1 MPYEEESK
9 NARRRAIR
17 YLVYRD
23 RSRNEIIRYLNGKKF
38 SADAVNETLIFLE
51 SNDYINDDRFAMQ
64 FGRSRI
70 VNKKIGRLRLGLEL
84 GNKGLERKIIEET
97 LNSLYEEYDEKK
109 IAMSCAKKK
118 LTTYSSSNSEK
129 DRRRI
134 AKFLERKGF
143 PSGIIYKVVTQ
154 LVPYAPNNDLDPLS
168 RLSNKIPEELGS
180 HTTKIIQG

>member
-118 LTTYSSSNSEK
+118 LTTYSSRNSEK

-154 LVPYAPNNDLDPLS
+154 LVPYSPNNNLDTLS
-168 RLSNKIPEELGS
+168 SLPNKSSEELGS
-180 HTTKIIQG
+180 HTTKTILG

>member
-23 RSRNEIIRYLNGKKF
+23 RSRNEIIRYLKKKKF
-38 SADAVNETLIFLE
+38 SENAVDETLIFLE
-51 SNDYINDDRFAMQ
+51 NNEYINDERFAMQ

-84 GNKGLERKIIEET
+84 GDKGLERQIIEET

-109 IAMSCAKKK
+109 IALSCAKKK
-118 LTTYSSSNSEK
+118 LATYEPSNSER

-134 AKFLERKGF
+134 ANFLGRKGF
-143 PSGIIYKVVTQ
+143 PSGIIYEVVTQ
-154 LVPYAPNNDLDPLS
+154 LVPYASNNDLEPLS
-168 RLSNKIPEELGS
+168 RLPNKSLEELGS

>member
-38 SADAVNETLIFLE
+38 SADAVDETLIFLE

-97 LNSLYEEYDEKK
+97 LNSLYEEYDEEK
-109 IAMSCAKKK
+109 IALSCAKKNLQ
-118 LTTYSSSNSEK
+118 LTHQAIVKE
-129 DRRRI
+129 I
-134 AKFLERKGF
+134 AAE
-143 PSGIIYKVVTQ
+143 
-154 LVPYAPNNDLDPLS
+154 
-168 RLSNKIPEELGS
+168 
-180 HTTKIIQG
+180 

>member
-38 SADAVNETLIFLE
+38 SADAVDETLVFLE
-51 SNDYINDDRFAMQ
+51 SNDYINDERFAMQ

-84 GNKGLERKIIEET
+84 GSKGLERKIIEET

-109 IAMSCAKKK
+109 NCNVLCEKKTCN
-118 LTTYSSSNSEK
+118 L
-129 DRRRI
+129 
-134 AKFLERKGF
+134 
-143 PSGIIYKVVTQ
+143 
-154 LVPYAPNNDLDPLS
+154 LV
-168 RLSNKIPEELGS
+168 K
-180 HTTKIIQG
+180 Q

>member
-38 SADAVNETLIFLE
+38 SADAVDETLTFLE

-118 LTTYSSSNSEK
+118 LATYSSSNSE
-129 DRRRI
+129 
-134 AKFLERKGF
+134 
-143 PSGIIYKVVTQ
+143 
-154 LVPYAPNNDLDPLS
+154 
-168 RLSNKIPEELGS
+168 
-180 HTTKIIQG
+180 

>member
-23 RSRNEIIRYLNGKKF
+23 RSRNEIIRYLKKKKF
-38 SADAVNETLIFLE
+38 SENAVDETLIFLE
-51 SNDYINDDRFAMQ
+51 NNEYINDERFAMQ

-84 GNKGLERKIIEET
+84 GDKGLERQIIEET

-109 IAMSCAKKK
+109 IALSCAKKK
-118 LTTYSSSNSEK
+118 LATYEPSNSER

-143 PSGIIYKVVTQ
+143 PSSIIYEVVTQ

-168 RLSNKIPEELGS
+168 RLSNKSPEKLCS

>member
-23 RSRNEIIRYLNGKKF
+23 RSRNEIICYLNRKKF
-38 SADAVNETLIFLE
+38 SADAVDETLIFLE
-51 SNDYINDDRFAMQ
+51 SNDYINDERFAMQ

-70 VNKKIGRLRLGLEL
+70 ANKKIGRLRLGLEL

-109 IAMSCAKKK
+109 IALSCAKKK
-118 LTTYSSSNSEK
+118 LATYSSSNSEK

-168 RLSNKIPEELGS
+168 RLPNKIGS
-180 HTTKIIQG
+180 QIFSS

>member
-23 RSRNEIIRYLNGKKF
+23 RSRNEIIRYLNGGKF

-51 SNDYINDDRFAMQ
+51 SNDYINDERFAMQ

-84 GNKGLERKIIEET
+84 GNKGLEKKIIEET

-118 LTTYSSSNSEK
+118 IATYSSSNSEK

-143 PSGIIYKVVTQ
+143 PSSIIYKVVTQ
-154 LVPYAPNNDLDPLS
+154 LVPYTPNNDLDPLS
-168 RLSNKIPEELGS
+168 RLPNKSSEELGS
-180 HTTKIIQG
+180 HITKIIQG

>member
-38 SADAVNETLIFLE
+38 SADAVDETLIFLE

-109 IAMSCAKKK
+109 IAISCAKKK
-118 LTTYSSSNSEK
+118 LATYSSSNNEK

-168 RLSNKIPEELGS
+168 RLPNESPEELVS
-180 HTTKIIQG
+180 HTTKITQG

>member
-38 SADAVNETLIFLE
+38 SADAVGETIIYLE
-51 SNDYINDDRFAMQ
+51 NNDYINDGRFAMQ

-84 GNKGLERKIIEET
+84 GNKGLAKKVIEET
-97 LNSLYEEYDEKK
+97 LNSLYKEYDEKK

-118 LTTYSSSNSEK
+118 LATYTSSNSEK
-129 DRRRI
+129 DRCRI

-143 PSGIIYKVVTQ
+143 PSGIIHKVLAQ
-154 LVPYAPNNDLDPLS
+154 LVPHTPNNNLDTLS
-168 RLSNKIPEELGS
+168 RLSNKSPKEQGS
-180 HTTKIIQG
+180 HTTKISQG

>member
-23 RSRNEIIRYLNGKKF
+23 RSRNEIIRYLKKKKF
-38 SADAVNETLIFLE
+38 SENAVDETLIFLE
-51 SNDYINDDRFAMQ
+51 NNEYINDERFAMQ

-70 VNKKIGRLRLGLEL
+70 VNKKIGRLRLRLEL
-84 GNKGLERKIIEET
+84 GDKGLERQIIEET

-109 IAMSCAKKK
+109 IALSCAKKK
-118 LTTYSSSNSEK
+118 IATYSSSNSER

-134 AKFLERKGF
+134 ANFLGRKGF
-143 PSGIIYKVVTQ
+143 PSGIIYEVVTQ
-154 LVPYAPNNDLDPLS
+154 LVPYASNNDLEPLS
-168 RLSNKIPEELGS
+168 RLPNKSPEELGS

>member
-9 NARRRAIR
+9 NARRCSIR
-17 YLVYRD
+17 FLVYKD
-23 RSRNEIIRYLNGKKF
+23 RSRNEIIRYLKKKKF
-38 SADAVNETLIFLE
+38 SESAVDETLTFLE
-51 SNDYINDDRFAMQ
+51 NNEYINDERFAMQ

-84 GNKGLERKIIEET
+84 KGKGLERQIIEET

-109 IAMSCAKKK
+109 IALSCAKKK
-118 LTTYSSSNSEK
+118 IATYSSSNSER

-168 RLSNKIPEELGS
+168 RLPNESPEELGS

>member
-23 RSRNEIIRYLNGKKF
+23 RSRNEIIRYLKKKKF
-38 SADAVNETLIFLE
+38 SENAVDETLIFLE
-51 SNDYINDDRFAMQ
+51 NNEYINDERFAMQ

-84 GNKGLERKIIEET
+84 GDKGLERQIIEET
-97 LNSLYEEYDEKK
+97 LSSLYEEYDEKK
-109 IAMSCAKKK
+109 IALSCAKKK
-118 LTTYSSSNSEK
+118 LATYEPSNSER

-134 AKFLERKGF
+134 ANFLGRKGF
-143 PSGIIYKVVTQ
+143 PSGIIYEVVTQ
-154 LVPYAPNNDLDPLS
+154 LVPYASNNDLEPLS
-168 RLSNKIPEELGS
+168 RLPNKSPEELGS

>member
-1 MPYEEESK
+1 MPHEEESK
-9 NARRRAIR
+9 NARRRVIR
-17 YLVYRD
+17 YLVYKD

-51 SNDYINDDRFAMQ
+51 SNDYINDERFAMQ

-84 GNKGLERKIIEET
+84 RGKGLERQIIEET

-118 LTTYSSSNSEK
+118 IATYSSSNGEK

-154 LVPYAPNNDLDPLS
+154 LVPYASNNDLDPLS
-168 RLSNKIPEELGS
+168 RLPNKSPEELVS
-180 HTTKIIQG
+180 HTTKITQG

>member
-23 RSRNEIIRYLNGKKF
+23 RSRNEIIRYLNGGKF

-51 SNDYINDDRFAMQ
+51 SNDYINDERFAMQ

-118 LTTYSSSNSEK
+118 LATYASSNSEK

-143 PSGIIYKVVTQ
+143 PSGIIYEVLIQ
-154 LVPYAPNNDLDPLS
+154 LVPYTPNNDLDPLS
-168 RLSNKIPEELGS
+168 RLPNKSPEELGS

>member
-1 MPYEEESK
+1 MPHEEESK

-23 RSRNEIIRYLNGKKF
+23 RSRNEIIRYLKKKKF
-38 SADAVNETLIFLE
+38 SENAVDETLIFLE
-51 SNDYINDDRFAMQ
+51 NNEYINDERFAMQ

-84 GNKGLERKIIEET
+84 GDKGLERQIIEET

-109 IAMSCAKKK
+109 IALSCAKKK
-118 LTTYSSSNSEK
+118 LATYEPSNSER
-129 DRRRI
+129 DHRRI
-134 AKFLERKGF
+134 ANFLGRKGF
-143 PSGIIYKVVTQ
+143 PSGIIYEVVTQ
-154 LVPYAPNNDLDPLS
+154 LVPYASNNDLEPLS
-168 RLSNKIPEELGS
+168 RLPNKSPEELGS

>member
-23 RSRNEIIRYLNGKKF
+23 RSRNEIIRYLNGNKF
-38 SADAVNETLIFLE
+38 SADAVDETLVFLE
-51 SNDYINDDRFAMQ
+51 SNDYINDERFAIQ

-84 GNKGLERKIIEET
+84 ANKGLERKIIEET
-97 LNSLYEEYDEKK
+97 LNSLYEQYDEKK

-118 LTTYSSSNSEK
+118 TCNL
-129 DRRRI
+129 
-134 AKFLERKGF
+134 
-143 PSGIIYKVVTQ
+143 
-154 LVPYAPNNDLDPLS
+154 LV
-168 RLSNKIPEELGS
+168 K
-180 HTTKIIQG
+180 Q

>member
-23 RSRNEIIRYLNGKKF
+23 RSRHEIIRYLNGKKF

-109 IAMSCAKKK
+109 IALSCAKKK
-118 LTTYSSSNSEK
+118 LATYSSSNSEK

-143 PSGIIYKVVTQ
+143 PSSIIYKVVTQ

-168 RLSNKIPEELGS
+168 RLPSKSPEELGS

>member
-38 SADAVNETLIFLE
+38 SANAVDETLTFLE

-84 GNKGLERKIIEET
+84 ENKGLERKIIEET

-118 LTTYSSSNSEK
+118 TCNLHIK
-129 DRRRI
+129 
-134 AKFLERKGF
+134 
-143 PSGIIYKVVTQ
+143 Q
-154 LVPYAPNNDLDPLS
+154 
-168 RLSNKIPEELGS
+168 
-180 HTTKIIQG
+180 Q

>member
-1 MPYEEESK
+1 MLFRSK
-9 NARRRAIR
+9 NARKRAIR

-23 RSRNEIIRYLNGKKF
+23 RSRNEIIRYLKKKKF
-38 SADAVNETLIFLE
+38 SENAVDETLIFLE
-51 SNDYINDDRFAMQ
+51 NNEYINDERFAMQ

-84 GNKGLERKIIEET
+84 GDKGLERQIIEET

-109 IAMSCAKKK
+109 IALSCAKKK
-118 LTTYSSSNSEK
+118 LATYEPSNGER

-143 PSGIIYKVVTQ
+143 PSSIIYEVVTQ
-154 LVPYAPNNDLDPLS
+154 LVPCAPNNDLDPLS
-168 RLSNKIPEELGS
+168 RLSNKSPEKLCS

>member
-23 RSRNEIIRYLNGKKF
+23 RSRNEIIRYLKKKKF
-38 SADAVNETLIFLE
+38 SENAVDETLIFLE
-51 SNDYINDDRFAMQ
+51 NNEYINDERFAMQ

-84 GNKGLERKIIEET
+84 GDKGLERQIIEET
-97 LNSLYEEYDEKK
+97 LNSLYEEYDEEK
-109 IAMSCAKKK
+109 IALSCAKKK
-118 LTTYSSSNSEK
+118 LATYSSSNSER

-143 PSGIIYKVVTQ
+143 PSSIIYEVVTQ
-154 LVPYAPNNDLDPLS
+154 LVPYAPNNDLEPLS
-168 RLSNKIPEELGS
+168 RLSNKSPEKLCS

>member
-38 SADAVNETLIFLE
+38 SADAVDETLIFLE
-51 SNDYINDDRFAMQ
+51 SNDYINDERFAMQ

-84 GNKGLERKIIEET
+84 GDIRALREKLLRKLLT
-97 LNSLYEEYDEKK
+97 RFMKNT
-109 IAMSCAKKK
+109 MKKK
-118 LTTYSSSNSEK
+118 SQCLVRKKNLQLTESSNSEK

-134 AKFLERKGF
+134 AKFPRTKR
-143 PSGIIYKVVTQ
+143 
-154 LVPYAPNNDLDPLS
+154 VPLWHYL
-168 RLSNKIPEELGS
+168 
-180 HTTKIIQG
+180 

>member
-38 SADAVNETLIFLE
+38 STDAVDETLIFLE
-51 SNDYINDDRFAMQ
+51 SNDYINDERFAMQ

-70 VNKKIGRLRLGLEL
+70 VNKKIGKLRLGLEL
-84 GNKGLERKIIEET
+84 QNKGLERKIIKET

-109 IAMSCAKKK
+109 IA
-118 LTTYSSSNSEK
+118 
-129 DRRRI
+129 
-134 AKFLERKGF
+134 
-143 PSGIIYKVVTQ
+143 
-154 LVPYAPNNDLDPLS
+154 LS
-168 RLSNKIPEELGS
+168 
-180 HTTKIIQG
+180 

>member
-23 RSRNEIIRYLNGKKF
+23 RSRNEIIRYLNEKKF
-38 SADAVNETLIFLE
+38 SADAVDETLIFLE
-51 SNDYINDDRFAMQ
+51 SNDYINDERFAMQ

-84 GNKGLERKIIEET
+84 GKKGLERKIIEET

-118 LTTYSSSNSEK
+118 LASTSSSGSEK
-129 DRRRI
+129 DRGRLAR
-134 AKFLERKGF
+134 FLERKGF
-143 PSGIIYKVVTQ
+143 PTSIIYQVVTH
-154 LVPYAPNNDLDPLS
+154 LVQYVSNNDFVPPSRSPTGPPESLDSLAA
-168 RLSNKIPEELGS
+168 RVD
-180 HTTKIIQG
+180 QG

>member
-38 SADAVNETLIFLE
+38 SADAVDETLTFLE

-84 GNKGLERKIIEET
+84 RNKGLERKIIEET

-118 LTTYSSSNSEK
+118 LATCTSSNSEK

-143 PSGIIYKVVTQ
+143 PSDIIYKVSTQ

-168 RLSNKIPEELGS
+168 HLPNKSPEELGS

>member
-38 SADAVNETLIFLE
+38 SADAVDETLIFLE
-51 SNDYINDDRFAMQ
+51 SNDYINDERFAMQ

-118 LTTYSSSNSEK
+118 LATYSSSNSEK

-143 PSGIIYKVVTQ
+143 PSSIIYKVVTQ
-154 LVPYAPNNDLDPLS
+154 LVPYTPNNDDPLS
-168 RLSNKIPEELGS
+168 RLPNESPEELGS

>member
-9 NARRRAIR
+9 NARRCAIR
-17 YLVYRD
+17 YLVYKD

-38 SADAVNETLIFLE
+38 SSDAVDETLIFLE

-84 GNKGLERKIIEET
+84 ENKGLERKIIEET

-118 LTTYSSSNSEK
+118 LATYPSSNSEK

-168 RLSNKIPEELGS
+168 HLPNKSSEELSS
-180 HTTKIIQG
+180 HTTKIFQG

>member
-1 MPYEEESK
+1 MPYKEESK

-23 RSRNEIIRYLNGKKF
+23 RSRNEIIRYLKKKNF
-38 SADAVNETLIFLE
+38 SENAVDETLIFLE
-51 SNDYINDDRFAMQ
+51 NNEYINDERFAMQ

-70 VNKKIGRLRLGLEL
+70 VNKKIGRLRLGIEL
-84 GNKGLERKIIEET
+84 GDKGIERQIVEET
-97 LNSLYEEYDEKK
+97 LNSLYEEFDEKK
-109 IAMSCAKKK
+109 IALACAKKK
-118 LTTYSSSNSEK
+118 HATYSSSNGER

-143 PSGIIYKVVTQ
+143 PSSIIYKVVTQ
-154 LVPYAPNNDLDPLS
+154 LVPYALNNDLKPLS
-168 RLSNKIPEELGS
+168 RLPNKSPEELGS

>member
-84 GNKGLERKIIEET
+84 RNKGLARKIIEET
-97 LNSLYEEYDEKK
+97 LNSLYEEYD
-109 IAMSCAKKK
+109 
-118 LTTYSSSNSEK
+118 
-129 DRRRI
+129 
-134 AKFLERKGF
+134 
-143 PSGIIYKVVTQ
+143 
-154 LVPYAPNNDLDPLS
+154 
-168 RLSNKIPEELGS
+168 
-180 HTTKIIQG
+180 

>member
-9 NARRRAIR
+9 NARRHAIR

-23 RSRNEIIRYLNGKKF
+23 RSRNEIICYLNGKKF
-38 SADAVNETLIFLE
+38 SADAVDETLTFLE

-109 IAMSCAKKK
+109 LQCLVRKKNLQPTHQATMK
-118 LTTYSSSNSEK
+118 KTVAE
-129 DRRRI
+129 
-134 AKFLERKGF
+134 
-143 PSGIIYKVVTQ
+143 
-154 LVPYAPNNDLDPLS
+154 
-168 RLSNKIPEELGS
+168 
-180 HTTKIIQG
+180 